1 MNPFANSPF
10 NSDAYPN
17 NPSSAVEQPDLC
29 RICQRHEIEQIAE
42 KIICDKYGPD
52 EAGSMAAEVEKQ
64 KIIDSYSEACF
75 SCQDDEQFLN
85 DD

>member
-1 MNPFANSPF
+1 MRREANDPTLL
-10 NSDAYPN
+10 PE
-17 NPSSAVEQPDLC
+17 VPDLC

-64 KIIDSYSEACF
+64 KIIDSYSEACSDCLMDENF
-75 SCQDDEQFLN
+75 MCDD
-85 DD
+85 

>member
-1 MNPFANSPF
+1 MRREANDPTLL
-10 NSDAYPN
+10 PE
-17 NPSSAVEQPDLC
+17 VPDLC

-42 KIICDKYGPD
+42 DKVCEMFGPD
-52 EAGSMAAEVEKQ
+52 EADSLAAEVDKQ
-64 KIIDSYSEACF
+64 RIIDSYSEACI